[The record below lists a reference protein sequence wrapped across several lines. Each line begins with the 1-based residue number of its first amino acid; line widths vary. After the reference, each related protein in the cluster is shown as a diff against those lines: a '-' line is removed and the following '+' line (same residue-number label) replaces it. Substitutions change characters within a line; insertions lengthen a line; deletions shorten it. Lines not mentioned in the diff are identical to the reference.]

1 VVPKGTFVET
11 VAIPIGVEERI
22 GGGTFAAFRPFIFHR
37 SRDQPKP
44 EGQTGSWM
52 KERSGMPMRAS
63 LEAMSSDRQQT
74 TKLGDPRPA
83 LRNGSLAATVDER
96 ETSGLD
102 PVEEASIESFPASEP
117 PAWSGTTVG

>member
-1 VVPKGTFVET
+1 
-11 VAIPIGVEERI
+11 
-22 GGGTFAAFRPFIFHR
+22 
-37 SRDQPKP
+37 
-44 EGQTGSWM
+44 M
-52 KERSGMPMRAS
+52 NERSGMPMRAS

-83 LRNGSLAATVDER
+83 LRNGSLAATVDEK

-102 PVEEASIESFPASEP
+102 PVEEASIELFPASDP